1 MNRSWL
7 ATTAVLFLGL
17 TFLDDLLP
25 GEIKLDGLSSL
36 IDGSVATGEAS
47 TKASACEQATQAAV
61 NKTALEHRNEI
72 TSKSCSCNLRG
83 SSIETWSCVA
93 SVRWTKS

>member
-1 MNRSWL
+1 MNRSWV

-17 TFLDDLLP
+17 TFLDDIDP
-25 GEIKLDGLSSL
+25 GDIRLDGLSGL

-47 TKASACEQATQAAV
+47 TKASACEKATETAV
-61 NKTALEHRNEI
+61 NKTAPEHRSEI
-72 TSKSCSCNLRG
+72 TSKSCSCNVRG